1 MKKIFLCLLCAS
13 LLIGVTGCGN
23 SKKVATEEDLES
35 VNNEII
41 AYFQTNGTSDY
52 ENYVFNYVDE
62 ENNVVVVGLLD
73 NSEEEQER
81 FKETIV
87 DSDLIKFVKS
97 ERFVNESDNQESE
110 DLKTFIRTYE
120 ILNVAESNDTNY
132 MYLTIR
138 QFQGEEVQTVKV
150 EKALC
155 PEIEE
160 GKSYEFT
167 LKQNRKPEDNIL
179 SIFNNS
185 SVVSIKETD
194 KIGLEQIQEDI

>member
-1 MKKIFLCLLCAS
+1 MKKIFLWLLCVS
-13 LLIGVTGCGN
+13 LLIGITGCGN
-23 SKKVATEEDLES
+23 NKKVATAEDLES

-41 AYFQTNGTSDY
+41 AYFQTNGTSGY
-52 ENYVFNYVDE
+52 ENCVFNYVDE

-73 NSEEEQER
+73 NSEKEQER

-87 DSDLIKFVKS
+87 DSNLIKFVKS
-97 ERFVNESDNQESE
+97 EKLVHENDNQNSK

-132 MYLTIR
+132 IYLTIR

-155 PEIEE
+155 PAIEE
-160 GKSYEFT
+160 GKNYEFT
-167 LKQNRKPEDNIL
+167 LKQKRKPEDNIL

-185 SVVSIKETD
+185 SIVSIIETD
-194 KIGLEQIQEDI
+194 KIGLEQIQDSI

>member
-1 MKKIFLCLLCAS
+1 MKRIFLGLLCAS

-62 ENNVVVVGLLD
+62 ENKVVVVGLLD

-81 FKETIV
+81 FKDTIV

-97 ERFVNESDNQESE
+97 EKFVNENDNQESE

-120 ILNVAESNDTNY
+120 ILNVAESNDTDY

-138 QFQGEEVQTVKV
+138 QFQGEEVQTIKV

-185 SVVSIKETD
+185 SIVSIKETD

>member
-1 MKKIFLCLLCAS
+1 MKKIFLCLLCVS

>member
-1 MKKIFLCLLCAS
+1 MKKIFLWLLCVS
-13 LLIGVTGCGN
+13 LLIGITGCGN
-23 SKKVATEEDLES
+23 NKKVATAEDLES

-41 AYFQTNGTSDY
+41 AYFQTNGTSGY

-73 NSEEEQER
+73 NSEKEQER

-87 DSDLIKFVKS
+87 DSNLIKFVKS
-97 ERFVNESDNQESE
+97 EKLVHENDNQNSK

-132 MYLTIR
+132 IYLTIR

-155 PEIEE
+155 PAIEE
-160 GKSYEFT
+160 GKNYEFT
-167 LKQNRKPEDNIL
+167 LKQKRKPEDNIL

-185 SVVSIKETD
+185 SIVSIIETD
-194 KIGLEQIQEDI
+194 KIGLEQIQDSI

>member
-1 MKKIFLCLLCAS
+1 MNEQITDQQLNAAGHLT
-13 LLIGVTGCGN
+13 IGGCDAVDLAHQFGTPLVVYDVQQIRQQIRAF
-23 SKKVATEEDLES
+23 KRVFEE
-35 VNNEII
+35 NN
-41 AYFQTNGTSDY
+41 
-52 ENYVFNYVDE
+52 VDE

-73 NSEEEQER
+73 NSEKEQER

-87 DSDLIKFVKS
+87 DSNLIKFVKS
-97 ERFVNESDNQESE
+97 EKLVHENDNQNSK

-132 MYLTIR
+132 IYLTIR

-155 PEIEE
+155 PAIEE
-160 GKSYEFT
+160 GKNYEFT
-167 LKQNRKPEDNIL
+167 LKQKRKPEDNIL

-185 SVVSIKETD
+185 SIVSIIETD
-194 KIGLEQIQEDI
+194 KIGLEQIQDSI